1 MIVTPFP
8 NPGNRSGVYGNRQY
22 ICGCESADMS
32 SRKLESE
39 IFGRGVEFAYSER
52 WIGYSLLSL
61 RLIMGW
67 VFFYAGISK
76 VTKPEWSVRGFLQF
90 GISQDNVLRDVFGY
104 DIWNIMATGEIMNT
118 GLYWYEFLTPLNQV
132 GLTLVGIALLLGIF
146 VRLGAFGGGLMM
158 TFYWLAAF
166 PLTDAAIIDFHLV
179 YVLLLFAVGAFGA
192 GRILGLDVYLEEL
205 EIVEKYPQLRLLL
218 G

>member
-1 MIVTPFP
+1 
-8 NPGNRSGVYGNRQY
+8 
-22 ICGCESADMS
+22 MS

-67 VFFYAGISK
+67 VFLYAGLSK
-76 VTKPEWSVRGFLQF
+76 VIDPEWSVRGYLNYA
-90 GISQDNVLRDVFGY
+90 ISPENPLRDFLGY
-104 DIWNIMATGEIMNT
+104 DVWSIMANDW
-118 GLYWYEFLTPLNQV
+118 YWLLTPLNQV

-146 VRLGAFGGGLMM
+146 VRLGAFGGALMM
-158 TFYWLAAF
+158 TFYWLASF
-166 PLTDAAIIDFHLV
+166 PLTDAFVIDFHLV

-192 GRILGLDVYLEEL
+192 GRILGLDAYLEEL